1 MYECLKKECCLMD
14 LQASTRD
21 EAIREMSEMLVKAGQ
36 VLDKEVFIKDILERE
51 ERGTTGIGLQVAVP
65 HAPTEAVDNFVLGFG
80 RSEKG
85 LDFASMDGDKV
96 HLVFIMG
103 TNPEKLVAYLK
114 YLAALSRLLRKSEFR
129 KALMEAATAEEVLK
143 AFKKFETA

>member
-1 MYECLKKECCLMD
+1 MCECLKKECCLMA
-14 LQASTRD
+14 LQATTRD
-21 EAIREMSEMLVKAGQ
+21 EAIREMSEVLVKAGQ
-36 VLDKEVFIKDILERE
+36 VNDNEVFVKDILERE

-65 HAPTEAVDNFVLGFG
+65 HAPTEAVDDFVIGFG

-85 LDFASMDGDKV
+85 LDFTSMDGDKV

-103 TNPEKLVAYLK
+103 TNPDKLVAYLK

-129 KALMEAATAEEVLK
+129 KALMEAVTPDDVLAT
-143 AFKKFETA
+143 FKKFESD